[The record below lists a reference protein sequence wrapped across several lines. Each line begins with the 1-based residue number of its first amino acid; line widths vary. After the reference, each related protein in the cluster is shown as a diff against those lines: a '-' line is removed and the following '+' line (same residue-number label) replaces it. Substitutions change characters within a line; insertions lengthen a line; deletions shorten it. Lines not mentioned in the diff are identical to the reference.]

1 MSTLVFLVQEFHVT
15 SAICSGNQYTV
26 KDADG
31 KVLKCQSCA
40 VCQEGYGLMEPKCGS
55 TVQSPVKNSCERC
68 PNGTFSDKNDSGPCY
83 KCQAC
88 EIYQI
93 VISDC
98 NNQADTNCSQNCH
111 SNYYFDKDVQA
122 CRECSYCC
130 GDEKDEEQGDCSR
143 QGLNKT
149 NQHCSHRVDKN
160 CAPGDLSTD
169 ISSVSSNGKKQLDEP
184 KTLAIIFGSL
194 GGVAVVGLVVCVA
207 WKRRQSSDEGQDT
220 EQVAQ
225 DIPVIVVA
233 DANSVTCK

>member
-1 MSTLVFLVQEFHVT
+1 MMSNLVFLVQEFHVS

-55 TVQSPVKNSCERC
+55 TVQSLVENSCERC
-68 PNGTFSDKNDSGPCY
+68 PNGTFSNKNDSGPCY

-88 EIYQI
+88 DKYQI

-98 NNQADTNCSQNCH
+98 NNQSDTNCSQNCH
-111 SNYYFDKDVQA
+111 SGYYFDKDVQT
-122 CRECSYCC
+122 CRKCSYCC
-130 GDEKDEEQGDCSR
+130 GDEQDEEQGDCGR
-143 QGLNKT
+143 QGLNET

-160 CAPGDLSTD
+160 CAPDLSTD
-169 ISSVSSNGKKQLDEP
+169 ISSVSSNGKKQLDVA
-184 KTLAIIFGSL
+184 KTLAIILGSL

-207 WKRRQSSDEGQDT
+207 WKSRQRRT
-220 EQVAQ
+220 EQVTQ
-225 DIPVIVVA
+225 DIPVIRVVA